1 MQIPEFLCR
10 GLGRGGYLPVRRIKV
25 AVFTIGN
32 ADRAAIV
39 LPYKRPLPATCGP
52 GLSSLN
58 TTIRCTFLRHA
69 HHKCPA
75 NSLYAILCFDCA
87 HLLKM
92 PSTVSNLSNLFFC
105 YIVQSIFFFSFRCF
119 FFLFESNI
127 FWVGNI
133 KSGRF
138 QRIKRIYFSNE

>member
-92 PSTVSNLSNLFFC
+92 SSTVSNLSNLFFC
-105 YIVQSIFFFSFRCF
+105 YIVQSIFFFFQML
-119 FFLFESNI
+119 FLFIRVNI